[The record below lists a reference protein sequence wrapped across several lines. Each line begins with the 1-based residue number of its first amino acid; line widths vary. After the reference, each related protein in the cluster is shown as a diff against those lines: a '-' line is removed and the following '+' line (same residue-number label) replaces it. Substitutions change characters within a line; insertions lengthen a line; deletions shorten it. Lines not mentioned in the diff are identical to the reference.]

1 MLKNNAENITDWF
14 EDDVL
19 VVDRGFRDVREILKG
34 YEINSH
40 MLHFLTKSQNQFT
53 TEEANDSRL
62 GTKWDRLSNQ
72 LMGELQSGRP

>member
-14 EDDVL
+14 EEDDVL

-40 MLHFLTKSQNQFT
+40 MLHFLTKSQKQYK
-53 TEEANDSRL
+53 TEEGNDSRL
-62 GTKWDRLSNQ
+62 GKNEIGCRIS
-72 LMGELQSGRP
+72 